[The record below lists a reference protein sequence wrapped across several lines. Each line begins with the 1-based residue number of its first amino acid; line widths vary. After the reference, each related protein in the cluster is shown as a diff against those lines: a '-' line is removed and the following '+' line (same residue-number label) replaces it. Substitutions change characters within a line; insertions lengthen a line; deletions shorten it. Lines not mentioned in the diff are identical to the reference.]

1 MRRPHGC
8 VGRTN
13 GAGLSGSV
21 WPYGPGGSIIEMM
34 TSFTAVTTTGIYC
47 RPGCAARPR
56 QDHTRLFPTAAAAEA
71 AGYRACLRCRPYRG
85 APPSGGLSPEL
96 VCRAVRL
103 ILGGALDG
111 QTEQDLGRLLGV
123 SGRHLRRLFT
133 EHLGC
138 TPTQLARS
146 ARAHFARRLLDET
159 DLPVSDLAFACG
171 YGSVRQLSR
180 DFRAIFRAT
189 PTELRSR
196 RRAADRNA
204 ADGGLELRLPYQPP
218 LCWPAQLDFLA
229 SRAIPGVER
238 VTPGGYCRT
247 VRIGGDP
254 GVLEFRHGGPDF
266 LLLRAHLPNWAGLIH
281 IVARARAIF
290 GLDADYEAARRHLGG
305 NPLIGPLL
313 ARRPGLR
320 PPGSWSLL
328 ETAAQVIISEAAGP
342 ERARDLIGSLVRC
355 FGEEV
360 AGLDM
365 VGLTHLFPTAAALAS
380 GDLSRAGIP
389 AGPAALLA
397 ALSQAMLSQAML
409 GGAMLG
415 EAMLSQAA
423 AGQPER
429 LAAGPGLPSALLSL
443 PGMTERS
450 AQAIALRL
458 GEQDACPAARP
469 GSGPGEPG
477 IAAEHADSATAGA
490 WRPYRAFA
498 ASYLGWSALHAEP
511 GPAEPGPA
519 EPGPAVP
526 SRSGGTSAGAASYH
540 RAGGTR

>member
-1 MRRPHGC
+1 
-8 VGRTN
+8 
-13 GAGLSGSV
+13 
-21 WPYGPGGSIIEMM
+21 M

-47 RPGCAARPR
+47 RPGCTARPR

-111 QTEQDLGRLLGV
+111 QTEQDLGRGLGV

-189 PTELRSR
+189 PTELRAR

-229 SRAIPGVER
+229 YRAIPGVER

-266 LLLRAHLPNWAGLIH
+266 LLLRAHLPHWAGLIH

-305 NPLIGPLL
+305 DPVIGPLL
-313 ARRPGLR
+313 ARQPGLR
-320 PPGSWSLL
+320 PPGSWNLL
-328 ETAAQVIISEAAGP
+328 ETAAQVIISEAVGP

-397 ALSQAMLSQAML
+397 ALSQAVLSQAVL
-409 GGAMLG
+409 SQAVLSQ
-415 EAMLSQAA
+415 AVLSQAA
-423 AGQPER
+423 AGQAER
-429 LAAGPGLPSALLSL
+429 FAAGTGLPSALLSI

-458 GEQDACPAARP
+458 GEPDACPAARP

-477 IAAEHADSATAGA
+477 IPAEHADSATAGA

-498 ASYLGWSALHAEP
+498 AGYLGWSAPQADA
-511 GPAEPGPA
+511 GSADAGA
-519 EPGPAVP
+519 ADP
-526 SRSGGTSAGAASYH
+526 SRSGGTSAGAASCH
-540 RAGGTR
+540 PASGTR